1 MSVEVLYRNEQ
12 TVSVKLKVKEKMKR
26 EDKDL
31 DVLEQSAELNGT
43 NSFQTRSQ
51 TLGVGHLKKLEAAKA
66 SAVFQGEAGAFVN
79 ASGTGSFHSA
89 LQIARAR
96 PSPYPPFSS

>member
-66 SAVFQGEAGAFVN
+66 SAVFQGEAGAFV
-79 ASGTGSFHSA
+79 SRYH
-89 LQIARAR
+89 
-96 PSPYPPFSS
+96 